1 MADDRWRDE
10 EWRRGD
16 DDRSRFG
23 RQRYGQ
29 GGGYGSGEHR
39 PYHENPESQSQWDDR
54 SGYAQDRRRLG
65 EGGSRQG
72 GGWSSADQERNRG
85 SFGGESWRGGYGEGW
100 VGGGYGGG
108 YLGGRGSSRSGYGY
122 GSEGSRGG
130 QDWIGAGAGE
140 GWGGYGEG
148 EGWAGR
154 QEGYRGGSSY
164 GGQGY
169 GSQGY
174 GGQGRQGYGGQGWRG
189 YGEGWTGGRQEAGY
203 GRGREQDR
211 GWFDRAADEVS
222 SWFGDEDAERRRR
235 RDQERGHYGKGPRG
249 YSRSDDRIREDVNDR
264 LTDDW
269 QIDASEIEVTVS
281 NAEVTLNGTVT
292 SREEKRRAEDIAE
305 NVSGVRHVQNNLRL
319 QSSGT
324 GLQSTEASTTTGAK
338 IRQTGSSDTT
348 AKR

>member
-16 DDRSRFG
+16 DDRHRFG
-23 RQRYGQ
+23 RQRYSQ

-39 PYHENPESQSQWDDR
+39 PYHEDPESQSQWDDR
-54 SGYAQDRRRLG
+54 SGFAQDHRRRFG
-65 EGGSRQG
+65 EAGSRQG
-72 GGWSSADQERNRG
+72 YSGEQERNRS
-85 SFGGESWRGGYGEGW
+85 SFGGETWRGGYGEGW

-108 YLGGRGSSRSGYGY
+108 YLGGRGSSRG
-122 GSEGSRGG
+122 GS
-130 QDWIGAGAGE
+130 GE
-140 GWGGYGEG
+140 GWGDYGEG
-148 EGWAGR
+148 EGWTGR
-154 QEGYRGGSSY
+154 QEGYRGGSFY

-169 GSQGY
+169 GGPGY
-174 GGQGRQGYGGQGWRG
+174 GRHGYGGQGWRG
-189 YGEGWTGGRQEAGY
+189 YGEGWTGGRREAGY

-211 GWFDRAADEVS
+211 SWFDRAADEVS
-222 SWFGDEDAERRRR
+222 SWFGDEEAEHRRR

-281 NAEVTLNGTVT
+281 SGEVTLNGTVT
-292 SREEKRRAEDIAE
+292 GREEKRRAEDIAE

-324 GLQSTEASTTTGAK
+324 GLPSTEASTTTGAK
-338 IRQTGSSDTT
+338 IRQAGSSDTT